1 LKNNPG
7 RTLADLAE
15 EVGAELHG
23 DGSVLI
29 ERAASIEH
37 AGQADISFVSN
48 PHYAKFI
55 ATTKASAL
63 VLDKSTL
70 CDRIPTLR
78 HANPYL
84 TFARILDL
92 LYVDEEIVTPG
103 VHATAVVEI
112 SADIHPSC
120 AVGPLSHIR
129 PGVRI
134 GSGTRLVSSVFL
146 GDNVTVG
153 RDCLL
158 YPGVK
163 IMAGCQIGDR
173 CILHAGAV
181 VGSDGFGFAP
191 SDTGIKKIKQ
201 VGWVEIGDD
210 VELGANTTVDRGA
223 LGPTTIKSGTKI
235 DNLVQIAHN
244 VEIGHHCLLVSQVG
258 VSGSTKLGNGVI
270 LAGQVGVVGH
280 IELGDGVQVGAQSG
294 VANKVAAGQT
304 VLGSPARDLH
314 DAKRIYAAIGQLPE
328 LVKRVRKLEERL
340 KD

>member
-1 LKNNPG
+1 MKNNSGIP
-7 RTLADLAE
+7 LAE
-15 EVGAELHG
+15 LASATGAELRG

-37 AGQADISFVSN
+37 AGTGDISFVAN
-48 PHYAKFI
+48 PHYSKFI
-55 ATTKASAL
+55 ASTSASAL
-63 VLDKSTL
+63 VLDPSTP
-70 CDRIPTLR
+70 CDRIPTIR

-92 LYVDEEIVTPG
+92 LYVDEPLVSPG
-103 VHATAVVEI
+103 VNATAVVEL

-120 AVGPLSHIR
+120 SVGPLCHVR
-129 PGVRI
+129 PGVQI

-146 GDNVTVG
+146 GDNVTIG
-153 RDCLL
+153 KDCLI

-163 IMAGCQIGDR
+163 IMAGCHIGNR
-173 CILHAGAV
+173 CILHAGVV

-201 VGWVEIGDD
+201 VGWVDIQDD
-210 VELGANTTVDRGA
+210 VEIGANTTIDRGA
-223 LGPTTIKSGTKI
+223 LGPTVIKRGTKI

-244 VEIGHHCLLVSQVG
+244 VEVGEHCLLVSQVG

-280 IELGDGVQVGAQSG
+280 IQLGDGVQVGAQSG
-294 VANKVAAGQT
+294 VANSIAAGET
-304 VLGSPARDLH
+304 VLGSPARPLH

-328 LVKRVRKLEERL
+328 LVKRVRKIEQKLG
-340 KD
+340 D